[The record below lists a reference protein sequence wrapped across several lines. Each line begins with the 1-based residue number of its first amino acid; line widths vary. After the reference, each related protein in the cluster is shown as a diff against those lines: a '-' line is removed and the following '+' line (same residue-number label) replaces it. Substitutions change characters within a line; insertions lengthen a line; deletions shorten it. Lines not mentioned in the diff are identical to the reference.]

1 MEDSKKIIWEER
13 KRNCLGL
20 PWTFTKYAF
29 SEDRIFVKSGLLKTV
44 ENEVRLYRVMDLS
57 LTRTL
62 SQKIFGLGTIKVSS
76 ADKTLGNFEIIN
88 IRNSEEV
95 KEQLSQLVE
104 ENRDRKR
111 VTNREYMDDDD
122 NILDD
127 DD

>member
-62 SQKIFGLGTIKVSS
+62 AQKIFGLGTIKVSS

-88 IRNSEEV
+88 ISTIMLCLQLPFHILV
-95 KEQLSQLVE
+95 KNIQIYIAIQLAH
-104 ENRDRKR
+104 D
-111 VTNREYMDDDD
+111 VTNRQTHAFW
-122 NILDD
+122 
-127 DD
+127 